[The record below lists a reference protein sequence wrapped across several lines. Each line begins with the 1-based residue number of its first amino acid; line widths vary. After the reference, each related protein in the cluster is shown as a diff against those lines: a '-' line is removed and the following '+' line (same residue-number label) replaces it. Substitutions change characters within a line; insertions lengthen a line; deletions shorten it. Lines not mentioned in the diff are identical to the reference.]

1 MAAKRQVMAQQQQQ
15 HQLKYANERRVKS
28 IDGEWYHSKNT
39 APGSRSYGAGA
50 IKLSDL
56 VALDFD
62 TDAIQRLSR
71 EYPAAR
77 PFSPIPLTEEV
88 KLQLLPKTPTGKSL
102 LGATLVLAER
112 WSDGNHI
119 YVKGALYD
127 GETESFHLFTSTT
140 DAESVR
146 NGNRRPTESHLK
158 GWFIGQY
165 RMAACLSFWRDLRS
179 TAIATSYPRLRF

>member
-1 MAAKRQVMAQQQQQ
+1 MAAKRPVMAQ
-15 HQLKYANERRVKS
+15 LNYANERREKS
-28 IDGEWYHSKNT
+28 IDGEWYHSKNSR
-39 APGSRSYGAGA
+39 PGSTSYGKGA

-62 TDAIQRLSR
+62 TDAIHRLSR

-88 KLQLLPKTPTGKSL
+88 RLQLLPKTPIGKTL
-102 LGATLVLAER
+102 LGATLVFAER
-112 WSDGNHI
+112 WTDGNHI
-119 YVKGALYD
+119 YVKGALYAED
-127 GETESFHLFTSTT
+127 TDSFHLITSTT
-140 DAESVR
+140 NAESVR

-165 RMAACLSFWRDLRS
+165 RMAACLSFWRDLKS
-179 TAIATSYPRLRF
+179 TAITYSRF